1 MEYENLFIENYD
13 RIEWY
18 ERFDFERRC
27 VIFDFNVRQIETY
40 IPIFATVS
48 MITKNLIG
56 PKEIDVIL
64 HRLACQLVENHA
76 DFNSTV
82 LIGLQ
87 PRGLPVLE
95 RLTRILE
102 ESHGITNVP
111 VGRLDTTFYRDDF
124 RRRDAPLKANQTKID
139 FLVEGKR
146 VVFVDDVLFTGRS
159 IRAALDAV
167 LSFGR
172 PAEIE
177 LMVLVDRRFSR
188 ELPIQPDYVGR
199 QVDSIAS
206 ERVLVEW
213 DDTSE
218 ENRVSIVQSK
228 SDE

>member
-1 MEYENLFIENYD
+1 M
-13 RIEWY
+13 
-18 ERFDFERRC
+18 
-27 VIFDFNVRQIETY
+27 V
-40 IPIFATVS
+40 
-48 MITKNLIG
+48 TKTLIG
-56 PKEIDVIL
+56 PKEIHVIL
-64 HRLACQLVENHA
+64 QRLACQLVENH
-76 DFNSTV
+76 DKFESTV

-87 PRGLPVLE
+87 PRGIPLLN
-95 RLTRILE
+95 RLTEILK
-102 ESHGITNVP
+102 ESYGISDIT

-124 RRRDAPLKANQTKID
+124 RRRGAPLQANQTKID

-159 IRAALDAV
+159 IRAALDAI

-172 PAEIE
+172 PSDIE

-213 DDTSE
+213 KDEQVEDK
-218 ENRVSIVQSK
+218 VSIVQTQG
-228 SDE
+228 DE

>member
-1 MEYENLFIENYD
+1 
-13 RIEWY
+13 
-18 ERFDFERRC
+18 
-27 VIFDFNVRQIETY
+27 
-40 IPIFATVS
+40 

-64 HRLACQLVENHA
+64 NRLACQLVENHS
-76 DFNSTV
+76 DFENTV

-87 PRGLPVLE
+87 PRGLPLLS
-95 RLTRILE
+95 RLSDILK
-102 ESHGITNVP
+102 SQYAISDIPT
-111 VGRLDTTFYRDDF
+111 GRLDTTFYRDDF
-124 RRRDAPLKANQTKID
+124 RRRDSPLKANQTRID
-139 FLVEGKR
+139 FLIEGKR

-172 PAEIE
+172 PSEIE
-177 LMVLVDRRFSR
+177 LLVLVDRRFSR

-213 DDTSE
+213 DDTDE
-218 ENRVSIVQSK
+218 MNRVSIVQSRN
-228 SDE
+228 DE